1 MSISIFIKGAFM
13 MKRIIAIVALLA
25 LMLSMTTLG
34 TISAS
39 AAASDWFDKS
49 PAANVDYSFAV
60 LGDIQ
65 TITLSDVNNGTKYVE
80 TLFKWILDNR
90 ESRKIEYVIGLGD
103 TVDTLRSTQGG
114 ATSNP
119 KEWQKVRSQLRKLL
133 EADMPHLIV
142 RGNHDDEKGYHQY
155 VCTED
160 YVKQMDGFFY
170 DSSKTAIH
178 GNSMSNCYKK
188 LEIGNHKY
196 LMLGLDYNAHND
208 AATIAWAND
217 LIASNPDYKVIIS
230 IHAYLGDTSL
240 YYKGNIGSAS
250 ADYLTQE
257 SIAFDGSELWNNLIK
272 KHANV
277 FMVLS
282 GHVSATNPL
291 VRPTTGDN
299 GNKIYSVLV
308 DPQTYEE
315 SDPSGFVYMINITNG
330 GANLEVEYLSTST
343 GKYFGKNNQKTW
355 ELGEGFLPKFEPT
368 VVTEA
373 TTVET
378 TVEETTVAVTEEAK
392 KGCKGMIVS
401 TMTVCCTVGT
411 ALAAFAMRKKK
422 D

>member
-1 MSISIFIKGAFM
+1 M
-13 MKRIIAIVALLA
+13 MKRIVAIVALLA

-39 AAASDWFDKS
+39 AAASDWFDKK

-65 TITLSDVNNGTKYVE
+65 TITLSDVQNDTKYVE

-90 ESRKIEYVIGLGD
+90 ETRKIEYVIGLGD
-103 TVDTLRSTQGG
+103 TVDTLRSTKPGG

-119 KEWQKVRSQLRKLL
+119 KEWQKVRTQLRKLL

-170 DSSKTAIH
+170 DSSKTAIG

-196 LMLGLDYNAHND
+196 LMLGLDYNAYNN

-230 IHAYLGDTSL
+230 VHAYLGDTSL
-240 YYKGNIGSAS
+240 YYKGDIGSAS

-257 SIAFDGSELWNNLIK
+257 SYAFDGSELWNNLVK
-272 KHANV
+272 KHSNI
-277 FMVLS
+277 FMVLC
-282 GHVSATNPL
+282 GHVSATNPV
-291 VRPTTGDN
+291 VRTTTGDN

-308 DPQTYEE
+308 DPQRYEE
-315 SDPSGFVYMINITNG
+315 SEPSGFVYMINITNG
-330 GANLEVEYLSTST
+330 GTGLEVEYLSTAT

-355 ELGEGFLPKFEPT
+355 ELGAGFLPKFDPT
-368 VVTEA
+368 VITEA
-373 TTVET
+373 TTTEATTTEEVTT
-378 TVEETTVAVTEEAK
+378 TVVTEEAK
-392 KGCKGMIVS
+392 KGCSGTIIS
-401 TMTVCCTVGT
+401 TMTICCTMGT
-411 ALAAFAMRKKK
+411 SLAVFAMRKRK
-422 D
+422 DD